1 VLTPIPLVTSQHS
14 DYDYFSAGGIVS
26 LGLGISEMPV
36 LECMDLFRNFATTA
50 FTKRKGLE
58 VPGLKYL
65 IEAHNHSQFKS
76 SGLKAA
82 MKSAFGDKRLF
93 GEPDQPM
100 TNGAGPSEWG
110 LKVGIT
116 LTAASGHPYLA
127 TNYNRTE
134 PEKGPGKCHQMF
146 NK

>member
-1 VLTPIPLVTSQHS
+1 MCTYPNSVGHVQHS
-14 DYDYFSAGGIVS
+14 DYSCSSAGGIVS

-36 LECMDLFRNFATTA
+36 LECMELFRNFATKA
-50 FTKRKGLE
+50 FTKRKGLD

-65 IEAHNHSQFKS
+65 IEAHNHSRFKS
-76 SGLKAA
+76 SGLKEA

-93 GEPDQPM
+93 GEPEQPRPDS
-100 TNGAGPSEWG
+100 ASPSEWD
-110 LKVGIT
+110 LKVGVT

-134 PEKGPGKCHQMF
+134 PEKAPGMSLDIQ
-146 NK
+146 